1 MLAKTGAA
9 GRNPAATGAPFP
21 SLTEA
26 APAGSLLAGTRVRS
40 GVAGIRAGRCARMLV
55 MQCLAEPPWTHAV
68 VG

>member
-9 GRNPAATGAPFP
+9 GRNPAATGAQFP

-26 APAGSLLAGTRVRS
+26 ASAGSLLAGTRVLP
-40 GVAGIRAGRCARMLV
+40 GVAGIWAGRCARMLV